1 MVLNIQK
8 SPHQT
13 SLLELVKLLEEN
25 RKHIIVNFQHLQEKY
40 HRQGLKRIKGYRDEK
55 GDLFE
60 PLIKAESMDSG
71 EYVRIVSFK
80 LNRHT
85 ATLNMLITRPV
96 KLVKSAD
103 GNPLAEVAGLL
114 FTNVETFNNYTI
126 VSNGE
131 VNLKSLQIKISNKKV
146 FELLKEKGVIETE
159 NYDFRKE
166 YTIQLDNLPLVPE
179 RVTYANLDG
188 VFDELAQIKILSS
201 ILSALLRKKSDIYT
215 PEQLQ
220 ELEKHY
226 LSKNLHLNFP
236 TTTEY
241 RDLHAALANGT
252 VDFRKTYKVD
262 IGSKEILNLGQLHS
276 ANKFLDRM
284 YDVYLE
290 GSGKKLNKPT
300 FDAILDD
307 NVVFYHKTLSSRTKI
322 TKVDE
327 LMQQIFDDFLGIED
341 NCKVAA
347 ILSKVGADHLMPMLQ
362 EKWHGEKV
370 NRDEFV
376 AALTAASDKLED
388 YVEKIYR
395 EKINPVVFYI
405 GSTGKLPDAM
415 DVQAQTADIIGAKYP
430 DLHFSKDEREGIF
443 FEVGNTI
450 ISVYAKNEYYTVKTP
465 A

>member
-1 MVLNIQK
+1 MVLNIVK
-8 SPHQT
+8 SYHQT

-25 RKHIIVNFQHLQEKY
+25 SSHIILNLQHLQENYQRK
-40 HRQGLKRIKGYRDEK
+40 GLKRIKGYRDEK
-55 GDLFE
+55 GHLVE
-60 PLIKAESMDSG
+60 PLIKTESMDSG
-71 EYVRIVSFK
+71 DYVRIVAFK

-85 ATLNMLITRPV
+85 ATINMLITRPV

-103 GNPLAEVAGLL
+103 GNQITEVAGLL

-126 VSNGE
+126 VSNGA
-131 VNLKSLQIKISNKKV
+131 VNLKSLQIKISSKKV
-146 FELLKEKGVIETE
+146 FDLLKEKGVIEAE
-159 NYDFRKE
+159 KYDFRKE
-166 YTIQLDNLPLVPE
+166 YTIPLNSLPLVPSK
-179 RVTYANLDG
+179 VTYANLDG
-188 VFDELAQIKILSS
+188 VFDELAEIKILES

-215 PEQLQ
+215 PEQLE

-241 RDLHAALANGT
+241 RDLQAALANGT
-252 VDFRKTYKVD
+252 VDFQKSYKVD
-262 IGSKEILNLGQLHS
+262 IGSKEILNLGKLHS

-284 YDVYLE
+284 YDVYGE
-290 GSGKKLNKPT
+290 ESGKKLKKPT

-307 NVVFYHKTLSSRTKI
+307 NVVFYYKTLSPRTKI

-341 NCKVAA
+341 NGKVAA

-362 EKWHGEKV
+362 AKWRGEKLD
-370 NRDEFV
+370 RDEFV
-376 AALTAASDKLED
+376 AALTAASEKLED

-395 EKINPVVFYI
+395 EKVNPLVFYI
-405 GSTGKLPDAM
+405 GSTGNLPDEM
-415 DVQAQTADIIGAKYP
+415 DTQVQTADVIGAKYP
-430 DLHFSKDEREGIF
+430 DLQFSKDEREGMF

-450 ISVYAKNEYYTVKTP
+450 ISVYAKNEYYTVKTS

>member
-8 SPHQT
+8 SHYQT
-13 SLLELVKLLEEN
+13 SLLEVVKLLEEN
-25 RKHIIVNFQHLQEKY
+25 SSHLIVNLHYLQENY
-40 HRQGLKRIKGYRDEK
+40 HRKGLKRIQGYRDEK
-55 GDLFE
+55 GHLVE

-103 GNPLAEVAGLL
+103 GNQITEVAGLL

-131 VNLKSLQIKISNKKV
+131 VNLQSLQIKISNKKV
-146 FELLKEKGVIETE
+146 FELLKEKGVIEAE
-159 NYDFRKE
+159 IYDFRKE

-188 VFDELAQIKILSS
+188 VFDELAEIKIFSS
-201 ILSALLRKKSDIYT
+201 ILSALLKKKSDIYT
-215 PEQLQ
+215 PEQLE
-220 ELEKHY
+220 ELEKHH

-241 RDLHAALANGT
+241 RDLQAALANGT
-252 VDFRKTYKVD
+252 VDFRKSYKVD
-262 IGSKEILNLGQLHS
+262 IGSKEILNLSKLHS

-290 GSGKKLNKPT
+290 DSGKKVKKPT
-300 FDAILDD
+300 FETILDER
-307 NVVFYHKTLSSRTKI
+307 VVFYHKTLSSRTKI

-341 NCKVAA
+341 NGKVAA
-347 ILSKVGADHLMPMLQ
+347 ILSKVGADHLIPMLQ
-362 EKWHGEKV
+362 AKWQGEKLD
-370 NRDEFV
+370 RDEFV
-376 AALTAASDKLED
+376 AALTAASEKLDD
-388 YVEKIYR
+388 YVEKVYR
-395 EKINPVVFYI
+395 EKVNPLVFYI

-415 DVQAQTADIIGAKYP
+415 DIQGQTADVIGAKYP
-430 DLHFSKDEREGIF
+430 DLQFSKDEREGMF

-450 ISVYAKNEYYTVKTP
+450 ISVYAKNEYYTVK
-465 A
+465 